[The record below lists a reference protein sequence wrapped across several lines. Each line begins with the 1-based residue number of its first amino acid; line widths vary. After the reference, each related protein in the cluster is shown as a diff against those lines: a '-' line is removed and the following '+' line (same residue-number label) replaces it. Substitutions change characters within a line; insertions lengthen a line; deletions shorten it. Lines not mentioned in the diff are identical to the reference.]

1 MINFDKIYK
10 EYKQAIFKFTY
21 NYTKDINE
29 QEELVQDIFYNIFIA
44 LKNFKSRSSI
54 KTYIYSIARNRC
66 IEFIKNKIRERKKI
80 SKIIRLYEDKVQESI
95 QEKFIMTE
103 DIKYFLSIIG
113 KLPENYR
120 EIYYLAEVQNLKY
133 KEVSDI
139 LKIPEGTVK
148 SRLNRAKEKIL
159 EMINDKEASNE
170 KDSNK

>member
-10 EYKQAIFKFTY
+10 EYKPAIFKFTF

-44 LKNFKSRSSI
+44 LNNFKSKSSI

-66 IEFIKNKIRERKKI
+66 NEFIKNKIRDRKKI
-80 SKIIRLYEDKVQESI
+80 NKIIRLYEVKIQESI

-103 DIKYFLSIIG
+103 EIKYFLSIVS
-113 KLPENYR
+113 KLPENYK
-120 EIYYLAEVQNLKY
+120 EIYYMAEVQNLKY
-133 KEVSDI
+133 KEVSEI

-159 EMINDKEASNE
+159 ELLNDKKA
-170 KDSNK
+170 